1 MKNLR
6 KERIRMV
13 LWVLMLSGERRGE
26 SGSGRGVEIGGLT
39 TEVRVAGLMV
49 SSGSVG
55 LVLLDRGVDD
65 GLLGVWSRAGAC
77 NSRLHHGG
85 VVLNRSSFGELLLSG
100 DSVVL
105 LDWSRSLGNGL
116 RLVDGLT
123 RSKGLLACF
132 LGDEGWVRGLVILVQ
147 SHCEG
152 VSVCLYS
159 EPKLKE
165 NGNTRKKAEEIL
177 AFCQKESKPG
187 EEENG
192 QGEND
197 IWKKRKRRWR
207 RRKRPDPTL
216 SAKKRKKNR

>member
-6 KERIRMV
+6 KERISMV
-13 LWVLMLSGERRGE
+13 LWVLMLSGERRGK

-65 GLLGVWSRAGAC
+65 GLLGVGSRAGAC

-100 DSVVL
+100 DRVVL

-116 RLVDGLT
+116 RLIDRLT

-132 LGDEGWVRGLVILVQ
+132 LGDDGWVRGLVILVQ
-147 SHCEG
+147 SHCED

-165 NGNTRKKAEEIL
+165 NGNTREESRRNPSILPKRIKARRG
-177 AFCQKESKPG
+177 G
-187 EEENG
+187 E
-192 QGEND
+192 
-197 IWKKRKRRWR
+197 WPRRE
-207 RRKRPDPTL
+207 
-216 SAKKRKKNR
+216 

>member
-6 KERIRMV
+6 KERISMV

-39 TEVRVAGLMV
+39 TEVRGAGLMV

-55 LVLLDRGVDD
+55 LVL
-65 GLLGVWSRAGAC
+65 
-77 NSRLHHGG
+77 
-85 VVLNRSSFGELLLSG
+85 LNRSSFGELLLSG